1 MDDTSILKYKL
12 IIDKLVNIKLK
23 TYEVI
28 FL

>member
-12 IIDKLVNIKLK
+12 IIDKLVNINLK